1 MTKLI
6 ERVLLLA
13 VIVAA
18 AMWFVREL
26 KIRRATAPAAATPA
40 TVEPAAQPGPAVAA
54 ADREPDA
61 PAPESAPDTAAE
73 SPAATADEHDDTVPS
88 LVGKSVRVEH
98 EPPDEFLARIS
109 DPKRKNY
116 IRAEVVAALDPIYA
130 PLFRCFQMSP
140 EQLAYIKYLIAEKR
154 VVDNEY
160 NLRTI
165 RAQTA
170 DRVAVAREGTQRA
183 AEWDTKVRD
192 FLGPEAYELYE
203 GYNRSLPERMIVK
216 EYNQK
221 LEALALG
228 LTYEQED
235 SVIRTMYEERR
246 NSIEMR
252 DLMGNENPA
261 LIMDRIRG
269 RADIIV
275 RDYDAMAQ
283 RVALRCQSQLQPAQ
297 YASLTNQLAANR
309 ATMEGLMTLLST
321 MSDEEI
327 AVMASGG
334 L

>member
-6 ERVLLLA
+6 ERILVVAVL
-13 VIVAA
+13 VAA
-18 AMWFVREL
+18 GVWAAREM
-26 KIRRATAPAAATPA
+26 KIRRMAAPAAAPTEVA
-40 TVEPAAQPGPAVAA
+40 QSAAQPEPVVAA
-54 ADREPDA
+54 TGREPDA
-61 PAPESAPDTAAE
+61 TAPGIARAATE
-73 SPAATADEHDDTVPS
+73 EPAATPDDEQDETVPS
-88 LVGKSVRVEH
+88 LVGKSVRVEQ

-116 IRAEVVAALDPIYA
+116 IRAELVVAMDPIYA

-140 EQLAYIKYLIAEKR
+140 EQLAYIKYLLAEKR

-165 RAQTA
+165 CAAKA
-170 DRVAVAREGTQRA
+170 DRMAVAREGEQRA
-183 AEWDTKVRD
+183 AEWETKIRD
-192 FLGPEAYELYE
+192 FLGPEAYDLYE

-216 EYNQK
+216 ECKQK
-221 LEALALG
+221 LEAVGHG

-235 SVIRTMYEERR
+235 AVIRTMYEERR

-252 DLMGNENPA
+252 ELMGNENPA

-269 RADIIV
+269 RVDIV
-275 RDYDAMAQ
+275 TRDYDAMAQ

-297 YASLTNQLAANR
+297 YASLTNQLAVNR
-309 ATMEGLMTLLST
+309 ASIEGILTLLST

-327 AVMASGG
+327 VVMASGR